1 MLKFKKLSE
10 KAVAPIRATDG
21 SAGYDL
27 TSTHVTTEVSE
38 CGQLILVYHTD
49 IAIEIPEGYVALMFP
64 RSSIS
69 KKSLRLCNSVGV
81 IDSDYRGEV
90 MGKFMVTTDVI
101 PSLYKEGDRFA
112 QLVIVPI
119 ITEEFEEVE
128 ELSETAREA
137 GGFGSTDIDEQS
149 APTGPTGS
157 PEQKSELNSQEAEND
172 GSGEAQSGLE
182 QAE

>member
-10 KAVAPIRATDG
+10 KAAMPIRATEG

-38 CGQLILVYHTD
+38 CGQLVLVYHTD
-49 IAIEIPEGYVALMFP
+49 IAIEIPEGYVALLFP

-69 KKSLRLCNSVGV
+69 KKSVRLSNSVGV

-90 MGKFMVTTDVI
+90 MGKFNVTTDVV
-101 PSLYKEGDRFA
+101 PSLYKEGEKFA

-119 ITEEFEEVE
+119 ITEEFVEVE
-128 ELSETAREA
+128 ELDTTDRGE
-137 GGFGSTDIDEQS
+137 GGFGSTDEYS
-149 APTGPTGS
+149 APTGPTGY
-157 PEQKSELNSQEAEND
+157 PEDKSELTNQEAAND
-172 GSGEAQSGLE
+172 GSGEAQDGLE